1 MLDDDAYRDEL
12 IGDVFEQWLH
22 YRSNEE
28 WLMQQIVKSR
38 GTSRSAFKRHLKE
51 TRKMLKK
58 IENQLFRI

>member
-1 MLDDDAYRDEL
+1 MSEEHHEEAIDL
-12 IGDVFEQWLH
+12 IFDQWLH

-51 TRKMLKK
+51 TRKMLKG
-58 IENQLFRI
+58 IERQLFNV